1 MLNKFL
7 KIFDNSVYSMV
18 YEFQMSLFDFDQL
31 NKQIEIKLH
40 NFEQVKNK
48 NILIIVLL
56 IMDYKLAFE
65 YHQQCLFV
73 LKNNLGI
80 HMKMYHNQYNKDL
93 QKSSIKGLHPACS
106 FHFGL
111 NICHLNTQRKPNQS
125 ILNKMVRLMYSQ
137 QQNMNHLQV

>member
-1 MLNKFL
+1 MMLNKFL

-40 NFEQVKNK
+40 SFEQVKNK

-80 HMKMYHNQYNKDL
+80 HMKMYHN
-93 QKSSIKGLHPACS
+93 
-106 FHFGL
+106 
-111 NICHLNTQRKPNQS
+111 
-125 ILNKMVRLMYSQ
+125 
-137 QQNMNHLQV
+137 